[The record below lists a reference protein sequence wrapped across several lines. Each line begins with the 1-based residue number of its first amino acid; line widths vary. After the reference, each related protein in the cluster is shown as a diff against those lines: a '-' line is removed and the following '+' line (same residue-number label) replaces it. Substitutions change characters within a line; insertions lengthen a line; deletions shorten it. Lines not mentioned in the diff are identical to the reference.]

1 MMGPESM
8 TDIRP
13 SQLNGIICDL
23 LIFTPGSIISV
34 LLSSS
39 FLEKI
44 IVPIAYG
51 PLALRH
57 V

>member
-1 MMGPESM
+1 MGPESI

-13 SQLNGIICDL
+13 SQLNGIICEL
-23 LIFTPGSIISV
+23 LICTPESIISV